1 MATLLQLLYLTLTYC
16 LSPLVLIYHYKVSQN
31 YPEMKERWSEFFG
44 FYPSPTLSDVIFIH
58 AASVG
63 ELEAVTPLIQKLL
76 KNYPTTPILIT
87 TATNNGAIQVK
98 KLFNNSV
105 YHVFLPYDIPFA
117 VNRFFA
123 HFQPKIAIIVETE
136 IWPTLF
142 NTCAKNNIPLLL
154 VNARLS
160 EKSLHN
166 YLKIKSFVGAV
177 LAKVDL
183 LLAQT
188 HTDALRYQALGLDK
202 NKLSILGNNKLDMPI
217 PVQLQAE
224 GLQLKNKLFTDRL
237 VWIIGSTHT
246 HEDDIFIRLY
256 QQLKIHFPTLLLILA
271 PRHEKRF
278 IRVRKLCL
286 ASQLTVRSRSSH
298 QPCAL
303 ETDIF
308 LLDSIGELKLFYA
321 AADCSFVA
329 GSMTPVGGH
338 NILEPAL
345 LNIPVMFGP
354 YMANSQQTVAQ
365 MLAAKACIQCKTEK
379 DIYEQFT
386 LLMTDAVIKETL
398 INNATRFIQDNR
410 GTVDKTVKAIDRIL
424 RR

>member
-1 MATLLQLLYLTLTYC
+1 MATLLQLFYLTLAYL
-16 LSPLVLIYHYKVSQN
+16 LSPIVLIYRYRSCQN
-31 YPEMKERWSEFFG
+31 YPVMKERWLEFFG
-44 FYPSPTLSDVIFIH
+44 FYSSPSLSNVIFIH

-63 ELEAVTPLIQKLL
+63 ELEAITPLVHKLL
-76 KNYPTTPILIT
+76 KNYPTTPLLIT

-98 KLFNNSV
+98 KLFNDSV

-117 VNRFFA
+117 VHRFFA

-142 NTCAKNNIPLLL
+142 NSCSKNNIPLLL

-160 EKSLHN
+160 EKSLQR
-166 YLKIKSFVGAV
+166 YLKIKPLVGAV
-177 LAKVDL
+177 LAKIDL

-188 HTDALRYQALGLDK
+188 HVDALRYQTLGMDK
-202 NKLSILGNNKLDMPI
+202 NKLSVSGNSKLDMPI
-217 PVQLQAE
+217 PMQLQAE
-224 GLQLKNKLFTDRL
+224 GLRLKKELFANKL

-246 HEDDIFIRLY
+246 HEDEIFIRLY
-256 QQLKIHFPTLLLILA
+256 QQLKLNFPSLLLILA

-278 IRVRKLCL
+278 APIKNLCSDRQLKLI
-286 ASQLTVRSRSSH
+286 SRSSH
-298 QPCAL
+298 QPCTL
-303 ETDIF
+303 ETDVF

-321 AADCSFVA
+321 AADCSFIA

-354 YMANSQQTVAQ
+354 YMANSQQIVAQ
-365 MLAAKACIQCKTEK
+365 MLAAKACIQCKTEQ
-379 DIYEQFT
+379 DIYQQFT
-386 LLMTDAVIKETL
+386 LLMTDVIAKKTL
-398 INNATRFIQDNR
+398 INNAAHFIQDNR
-410 GTVDKTVKAIDRIL
+410 GVVDKMVAAIDRFL
-424 RR
+424 SR